1 MKRILINKNETHF
14 IGSWNLENDE
24 LCKKVILFFQNNKNL
39 HLQGMTSQGKNLEV
53 KKRTDI
59 SIKGD
64 DLKNEKFILLKEY
77 INELNKCYLDYL
89 EQWPFLKTMAGKMD
103 IGPFNIGEYLPGDH
117 FGHIHSERTSVNS
130 LHRLFAFM
138 TYLNDVEDGGHT
150 KYHHF
155 DISIKPEI
163 GKTIIW
169 PAEWTHAHT
178 GEVLKSGKK
187 YIITGWLHF
196 PVE

>member
-1 MKRILINKNETHF
+1 MDVTKYTFQLQTQNIEVTLAVVETVQCT
-14 IGSWNLENDE
+14 L
-24 LCKKVILFFQNNKNL
+24 
-39 HLQGMTSQGKNLEV
+39 M
-53 KKRTDI
+53 
-59 SIKGD
+59 
-64 DLKNEKFILLKEY
+64 
-77 INELNKCYLDYL
+77 
-89 EQWPFLKTMAGKMD
+89 
-103 IGPFNIGEYLPGDH
+103 H